1 MKRERSNLE
10 LANLLTKEIS
20 QLDSFIYA
28 LDVDLSD
35 WFRETKNVKGII
47 AKTVETKTTYKI
59 FGRRFF
65 GIGALEHTI
74 EVPISTIA
82 ALVIQAKNIRK
93 SKQQEFKSLFTIHE
107 A

>member
-1 MKRERSNLE
+1 MKRERSHLE
-10 LANLLTKEIS
+10 LANLLTKEIEE
-20 QLDSFIYA
+20 LDRFIYA

-47 AKTVETKTTYKI
+47 TKTVETKTTYKI

-74 EVPISTIA
+74 EVPTSTIS
-82 ALVIQAKNIRK
+82 ALVVQAKEIRTA
-93 SKQQEFKSLFTIHE
+93 KQTELKNLFN
-107 A
+107 